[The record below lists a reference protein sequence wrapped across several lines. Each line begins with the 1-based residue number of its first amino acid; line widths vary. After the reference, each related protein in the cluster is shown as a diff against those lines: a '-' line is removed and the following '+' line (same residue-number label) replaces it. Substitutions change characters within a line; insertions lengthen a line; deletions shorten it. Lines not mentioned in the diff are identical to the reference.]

1 MVSTRSSISRSE
13 ETSSMK
19 ILLSCLLFLD
29 LFVILSCV
37 SISVGLGT
45 LHPSQLPTD
54 FITLVNV
61 AILLGTYGLT
71 SVLCNSLSFYSLR
84 TNNRIFLV
92 PYLIFLPLVLVTI
105 VIFIVKSILSKGL
118 TPELLFIPMAVGLVI
133 SIIWLKIMRHWFV
146 MSPEIQVA
154 RRVSVD
160 PELVRSYVQSL
171 EATPAS
177 PPGLASPD
185 LSDLPPSYE
194 DLVPE
199 YSKCVT
205 ETPPPCYEEVV
216 TEKESL

>member
-1 MVSTRSSISRSE
+1 
-13 ETSSMK
+13 MK

-29 LFVILSCV
+29 LFVIVSCV
-37 SISVGLGT
+37 SISVSIST

-54 FITLVNV
+54 FVTMINL

-71 SVLCNSLSFYSLR
+71 STLCNILAFYALR
-84 TNNRIFLV
+84 KNNRVFLV
-92 PYLIFLPLVLVTI
+92 PYLVFLPLVLVTI

-146 MSPEIQVA
+146 LTPDNQIL
-154 RRVSVD
+154 RRRSVSVD

-171 EATPAS
+171 VVNPAPDSPQGPAS
-177 PPGLASPD
+177 PD
-185 LSDLPPSYE
+185 FPPSYE
-194 DLVPE
+194 NLVFEPSSYPKE
-199 YSKCVT
+199 VT

-216 TEKESL
+216 IEKERL

>member
-1 MVSTRSSISRSE
+1 MG
-13 ETSSMK
+13 
-19 ILLSCLLFLD
+19 FLD

-54 FITLVNV
+54 FVTLVNV

-84 TNNRIFLV
+84 TNNRIFL
-92 PYLIFLPLVLVTI
+92 
-105 VIFIVKSILSKGL
+105 VKSILSKGL

-199 YSKCVT
+199 YSKW
-205 ETPPPCYEEVV
+205 
-216 TEKESL
+216 